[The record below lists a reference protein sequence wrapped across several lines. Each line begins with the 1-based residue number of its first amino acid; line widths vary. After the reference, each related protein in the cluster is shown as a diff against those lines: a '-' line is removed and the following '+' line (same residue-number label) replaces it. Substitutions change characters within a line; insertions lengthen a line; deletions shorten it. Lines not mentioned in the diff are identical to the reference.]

1 MPSTVFELIEF
12 NHVRFSR
19 GKEAAKLRVIEDG
32 EVQGFLWMSPADIR
46 ANIKD
51 FGSSDALMAALNAYG
66 ETL

>member
-1 MPSTVFELIEF
+1 MPNTVFELIEF
-12 NHVRFSR
+12 NRVRFSR
-19 GKEAAKLRVIEDG
+19 GKEAAKMRVIEDG

-51 FGSSDALMAALNAYG
+51 FGSNDALVAALNAYG